1 MLAWRVTC
9 VCCMSNYSI
18 DCDPA
23 SRSDQRVYA
32 DFHLCRDG
40 LCRPKRSSPPFPFR
54 PPPLPPIS
62 TWSVW
67 CCSTFLQ
74 RTSAAVP
81 TGFVVFIVAWVMLLV
96 VAFGFPF
103 STNYSKG
110 FVALF
115 SLFPWTVLG
124 KGIRDLAAATT
135 GDSTHTHTCVQL

>member
-1 MLAWRVTC
+1 
-9 VCCMSNYSI
+9 MSSYSI
-18 DCDPA
+18 DSDPA
-23 SRSDQRVYA
+23 NQFGSDQSKAPNMVYG
-32 DFHLCRDG
+32 DFHLCTHG
-40 LCRPKRSSPPFPFR
+40 LCRPKRSSPPPPFR
-54 PPPLPPIS
+54 PPPSPSPFP

-67 CCSTFLQ
+67 YCSTFLQ
-74 RTSAAVP
+74 RASAAVP

-96 VAFGFPF
+96 VAFGFPY

-135 GDSTHTHTCVQL
+135 GDSTHRSVCNCND